1 MSEVTLP
8 LLELPSGGSFT
19 NDTDDAAYIITEDH
33 TISDILRYLL
43 TQTDAEEIEY
53 LTQLLTGKL

>member
-8 LLELPSGGSFT
+8 LIELPAGKSFQ
-19 NDTDDAAYIITEDH
+19 NATDDTAYIITEDH

-43 TQTDAEEIEY
+43 TQVEGEEIEF
-53 LTQLLTGKL
+53 LLLEMIG

>member
-1 MSEVTLP
+1 MSEVLTP

-19 NDTDDAAYIITEDH
+19 NDTDDVAYIITEDH

-53 LTQLLTGKL
+53 LLLGMTGKL